1 MFTFI
6 SLMAVGALIGYP
18 LRNQS
23 KIKKIPNLIH
33 LVVCTLLFLL
43 GLSIGLNKTLVAN
56 FGYFCQQAAVIA
68 SLSIFGSMAAAL
80 MVYHLF
86 FKKGESNEG

>member
-18 LRNQS
+18 LRNKSEIQ
-23 KIKKIPNLIH
+23 KIPNLIH
-33 LVVCTLLFLL
+33 IVVCTLLFLL

-56 FGYFCQQAAVIA
+56 FGYFCEQAAVIA
-68 SLSIFGSMAAAL
+68 TLSILGSVAASL
-80 MVYHLF
+80 LVYHLF
-86 FKKGESNEG
+86 FKKGDNHEK